1 MRPNKLTVAT
11 RKSALA
17 LAQARA
23 FMAEL
28 CAKNPGLTVEELHV
42 TTTGDRVQDRALSEL
57 GGKGLFIK
65 EIEEALLDRRA
76 DFAVHS
82 MKDVPAEL
90 APSLAIACVPPREDP
105 RDALVTRSGT
115 GFLALPPA
123 ATVGTSS
130 LRRGVQL
137 AEWRRDVVIVPLRGN
152 VDTRLRRCTEGSVDA
167 IVLARAGLVRLGLAE
182 RASEL
187 LDPERCIPAIG
198 QGALAIEVRSEDR
211 EVAELLSPLAHA
223 ETALAVA
230 AERGVM
236 LAVEGSCQVPV
247 AAYARRDGEAL
258 RISALLAEPDGS
270 RIRRSDQRVGWPDSE
285 AEAHR
290 IGVEIGAALRAS

>member
-1 MRPNKLTVAT
+1 MTRNKLTVAT

-23 FMAEL
+23 FVAEL
-28 CAKNPGLTVEELHV
+28 CAKHPGLVVEELHV

-90 APSLAIACVPPREDP
+90 APSLAIACVPPREDA
-105 RDALVTRSGT
+105 RDALVTKSGAS
-115 GFLALPPA
+115 FVELPSA

-137 AEWRRDVVIVPLRGN
+137 GAWRHDLVIVPLRGN
-152 VDTRLRRCTEGSVDA
+152 VDTRLRRCSEGSVDA
-167 IVLARAGLVRLGLAE
+167 IVLARAGLVRLGLAD
-182 RASEL
+182 RTTQL
-187 LDPERCIPAIG
+187 LDPQRCIPAIG

-211 EVAELLSPLAHA
+211 ELAELLSPLAHA
-223 ETALAVA
+223 ETAIAVA
-230 AERGVM
+230 LERGVM
-236 LAVEGSCQVPV
+236 LAVEGSCQLPV
-247 AAYARRDGEAL
+247 AAYARRDGDLL
-258 RISALLAEPDGS
+258 RVSALLAEPDGS
-270 RIRRSDQRVGWPDSE
+270 RIRTSDQRVSWPASE
-285 AEAHR
+285 AEAKR
-290 IGVEIGAALRAS
+290 VGVEIGSKLRGA